1 MLRYRYF
8 FVARAWSIWLAG
20 WAIRGAAPLVALA
33 YIAGTLAGG
42 GVATAGEMTTK
53 LTAVPAAVHAGAKFR
68 LKVHI
73 NVKAGF
79 HIQSA
84 HPLDQDFI
92 PTKLTPE
99 ANSDCQFGPV
109 QYPKAVLL
117 PASTALTAAGKI
129 SVYLNDVSV
138 WIPVRLKAGTPPG
151 DLILKVDFHAQACN
165 NQTCFM
171 PVRKTLTV
179 RVHVLPALGKGGTAP
194 PGGTIGKQGGGLPQN
209 PSAAILPATGAGA
222 SPPSG
227 AVPQSGSA
235 PRESI
240 RQQLRIIQA
249 RPYHVPQEHPPL
261 WELIVSA
268 LLGGLILNVMP
279 CVLPVIPLKV
289 LSMVQQA
296 HGNRRRAVVH
306 ALAFSAGIISLFA
319 GLAVAMGI
327 YRFQTH
333 HHLMYGMQ
341 YSHPE
346 FLLVLG
352 LVVMA
357 LALSMLGV
365 WTIAAPRAVSNL
377 EVPQGG
383 LAGSFAMGLLATI
396 LATPCSAPYLGPL
409 FAITLA
415 EPTGVIVLFFMLIGV
430 GMAVPYVILAA
441 FPQWLNRVPRA
452 GRWSELLKQALGLV
466 MVGVAIYLLSSLPS
480 QHALILALG
489 LAVVLG
495 AVLWVWGQ
503 AISYTM
509 PTARIWTIR
518 GAALV
523 VGVALAA
530 GIWLYN
536 GGLVPRRHF
545 ASGRWQSFTLQRL
558 DAGLRNHRPV
568 VVDFTASWC
577 INCHYVKHFVLDT
590 APVRNSFRKGDV
602 LLLRADLTAEPPVE
616 KALLYKLGWRSIPV
630 LAVFSPAH
638 PYAPKIL
645 HDLYSA
651 GAVEA
656 AVRQAGG

>member
-1 MLRYRYF
+1 MLRDRYIL
-8 FVARAWSIWLAG
+8 VARARGVWLAAR
-20 WAIRGAAPLVALA
+20 AIRSWALLVAMA
-33 YIAGTLAGG
+33 YVAVGLTGG
-42 GVATAGEMTTK
+42 GLARAGEMAVK

-73 NVKAGF
+73 TVNAGF

-84 HPLDQDFI
+84 HPLDKDFI

-99 ANSDCQFGPV
+99 ANSDIQFGPV

-138 WIPVRLKAGTPPG
+138 WIPARLKADTPTG
-151 DLILKVDFHAQACN
+151 DLILKVVFQAQACN
-165 NQTCFM
+165 DQTCFM
-171 PVRKTLTV
+171 PVQKTLTV
-179 RVHVLPALGKGGTAP
+179 RVQVLPALSKGGTAP
-194 PGGTIGKQGGGLPQN
+194 SGGAVGKQSIGLPHQM
-209 PSAAILPATGAGA
+209 PAANSPATGVA
-222 SPPSG
+222 SSSRPGGLQP
-227 AVPQSGSA
+227 ARSA

-240 RQQLRIIQA
+240 QQQLQIIQS
-249 RPYHVPQEHPPL
+249 RPYHVPHEHLPL

-319 GLAVAMGI
+319 GLAAAMGI
-327 YRFQTH
+327 YRWRTH
-333 HHLMYGMQ
+333 QHLMYGMQ

-365 WTIAAPRAVSNL
+365 WTISAPRAVTNL

-383 LAGSFAMGLLATI
+383 LASSFAMGLLATI

-409 FAITLA
+409 FAVTLA
-415 EPTGVIVLFFMLIGV
+415 APTGIIVLFFMLIGV

-480 QHALILALG
+480 QHALILALA
-489 LAVVLG
+489 LTLVLG
-495 AVLWVWGQ
+495 VVLWVWGQ
-503 AISYTM
+503 AISYSM
-509 PTARIWTIR
+509 PAGQIWTIR
-518 GAALV
+518 GAALAF
-523 VGVALAA
+523 GLAVATGL
-530 GIWLYN
+530 WLYN
-536 GGLVPRRHF
+536 GGLNPREHIG
-545 ASGRWQSFTLQRL
+545 SGRWRPFTLQRL
-558 DAGLRNHRPV
+558 DAGLQNHRPV

-590 APVRNSFRKGDV
+590 IPVRNSFRKGDV
-602 LLLRADLTAEPPVE
+602 LLLRADLTDEPPVE

-651 GAVEA
+651 QAVET
-656 AVRQAGG
+656 AVSQAGG